1 LLGDKHWSL
10 IFDNSKIKEI
20 APNYNPLVRY
30 ENIAPIAIKRILENK
45 NLQTIDEGFN
55 EWYNKLVKDYE
66 TSIK

>member
-1 LLGDKHWSL
+1 MLGDKHWSL